1 MAGKNSFILSS
12 NTSKLFV
19 NFLKYVHLSVTM
31 KPVII
36 ISTYP
41 NKKSITKIANEFVKN
56 KIVACVNISKI
67 SSIYSWNGKV
77 ENTSEYLAIFKTTT
91 KNKKLLKKK
100 IKETHPYDVPEIAE
114 VDVTSINKS
123 YLNWLI
129 ESTN

>member
-1 MAGKNSFILSS
+1 
-12 NTSKLFV
+12 
-19 NFLKYVHLSVTM
+19 M

-41 NKKSITKIANEFVKN
+41 NKKSISKIANDLVKN

-67 SSIYSWNGKV
+67 SSIYSWKNKV
-77 ENTSEYLAIFKTTT
+77 EYSSEYFAIFKTIT
-91 KNKKLLKKK
+91 KNKSILKKK
-100 IKETHPYDVPEIAE
+100 IKETHPYDVPEIME
-114 VDVTSINKS
+114 VDVTSINKL